1 MLVCIANEMVVEFS
15 FFFFFFFIFL
25 KIILTNPVPNVHKSK
40 QITTIDDINTA
51 TIMLPLI
58 IENIN

>member
-15 FFFFFFFIFL
+15 FFFFFSTSL